1 MLVFITAERR
11 MTAASDATSRW
22 IDSVELSALN
32 GSNYLVLSNTCVA
45 MVILVV
51 CSYDVRKVKIAW
63 QQHHTQ
69 MHRLINHQQHHQH

>member
-22 IDSVELSALN
+22 IDPVELSALN

-45 MVILVV
+45 MIILVV
-51 CSYDVRKVKIAW
+51 CWYDVRKAKITW

-69 MHRLINHQQHHQH
+69 MHRLTNRQQHHQH